1 MSHHLISTLTDW
13 DPFVSQLL
21 TSLKPGTIIAL
32 SGPLGAGKTTF
43 VQSLARALGV
53 AATPT
58 SPTFSLVRTYPIKQH
73 PSIKKLIHVDA
84 YRIEDEKDVMTLGLE
99 ELLAEK
105 GSLMC
110 LEWPEKVEPWLQYQ
124 TNIIR
129 LTITPTADGRRTVT
143 QTKTPP
149 T

>member
-1 MSHHLISTLTDW
+1 MSQHLIATLADW
-13 DPFVSQLL
+13 DPFISELL
-21 TSLKPGTIIAL
+21 SSIKPGTIIAL

-53 AATPT
+53 TTTPT
-58 SPTFSLVRTYPIKQH
+58 SPTFSLVRSYPVKQH
-73 PSIKKLIHVDA
+73 PLIKKLIHVDA

-110 LEWPEKVEPWLQYQ
+110 LEWPEKVEVWLQYQ
-124 TNIIR
+124 ASVIH
-129 LTITPTADGRRTVT
+129 LTIAPAADGSRTVT
-143 QTKTPP
+143 QT
-149 T
+149 